1 MKIFRN
7 KSISDYKEIIEYI
20 LSKHVKIILLEGN
33 LGSGKTTFVKCFC
46 DHLDV
51 KDKVLSPTYN
61 IINEYNLEKSRK
73 IFHFDLYR
81 LKSKEDLVEIDFLDY
96 INSDNFCFIE
106 WPNLCRDFI
115 NYDVINIKI
124 ESIDSLNRD
133 LTIY

>member
-7 KSISDYKEIIEYI
+7 KSISDYNEIIEYI
-20 LSKHVKIILLEGN
+20 LSTHVKIILLEGN

-46 DHLDV
+46 HYLDV
-51 KDKVLSPTYN
+51 KDKVLSPTFN
-61 IINEYNLEKSRK
+61 IINEYNLNKSKK

-81 LKSKEDLVEIDFLDY
+81 LESKEDLVEIDFLDY

-106 WPNLCRDFI
+106 WPNLSRDFI
-115 NYDVINIKI
+115 NYDVINLKI
-124 ESIDSLNRD
+124 ETIDNLNRD

>member
-7 KSISDYKEIIEYI
+7 KLISDYKEIIEYI
-20 LSKHVKIILLEGN
+20 LSTHIKIILLEGN

-46 DHLDV
+46 DYLDV
-51 KDKVLSPTYN
+51 KDKVLSPTFN
-61 IINEYNLEKSRK
+61 IINEYSLKNSKK

-81 LKSKEDLVEIDFLDY
+81 LKSKEDLFEIDFLDY

-115 NYDVINIKI
+115 NYDVINLKI
-124 ESIDSLNRD
+124 EAIDNRNRD